1 MKHLF
6 RVLSHSVY
14 YKLNIGLN
22 LLFNILAIIFSALS
36 LAMVAPFLQLL
47 FKKDIKPIL
56 GTVPELQFSVESFL
70 SYFEFIF
77 TGIILNEGRSSA
89 LVFICISVIIVFFF
103 KNLFRYLAVYFLAPW
118 RNGILKDIRNELF
131 NKILDLP
138 LGYYTEK
145 KKGDI
150 ITRVTSDIQEIE
162 VSIVH
167 FLEIIF
173 KAPLTVITYL
183 GVMLY
188 MSPELTGFII
198 VTLVA
203 SGYIIGRIGKS
214 LKNESRIGQERIGDL
229 VTIMEE
235 TISGL
240 RIIKSFNIENYRKAQ
255 FGNINQKLFS
265 IQNAI
270 KRRQQLS
277 SPLSEFLGISVVAF
291 VLWYG
296 GNLVLIEGIEM
307 TPEVFIT
314 FIVIFS
320 QVITP
325 AKSFSTAYYN
335 IRKGMASSERI
346 VNVLEQDILIKEV
359 SSPQEILK
367 FNDSISIEGLR
378 FSYQEKEVLKG
389 IDLKVEKGKCVALVG
404 PSGAG
409 KTTLVDL
416 IPRFYDIN
424 SGKIEIDG
432 FNIKELKL
440 KSLRNLIGVV
450 SQHPV
455 LFNDTV
461 FNNIAIGFD
470 HVKEEDV
477 YNAAKIANAH
487 TFIEELDNGY
497 QTNIGDQGN
506 KLSGGQKQRITIA
519 RAILRNPPILILDE
533 ATSALDTESEKLVQE
548 ALIKLMKD
556 RTSIVIAH
564 RLSTIKHADEIIVLK
579 EGQIKE
585 RGSHKELLS
594 LGGIY
599 DNLVSLQNI
608 N

>member
-1 MKHLF
+1 MKHLL
-6 RVLSHSVY
+6 RVLSHSVN

-22 LLFNILAIIFSALS
+22 LFFNVLAIVFSAVS
-36 LAMVAPFLQLL
+36 LAMVAPFLQIL
-47 FKKDIKPIL
+47 FKKDIKPIT
-56 GTVPELQFSVESFL
+56 GQEPELEFSVESFL
-70 SYFEFIF
+70 AYFEFVF
-77 TGIILNEGRSSA
+77 TGIIIEGGRSSA
-89 LVFICISVIIVFFF
+89 LVFICISVIIVFFL

-118 RNGILKDIRNELF
+118 RNGILKDLRNELF
-131 NKILDLP
+131 NKILELP

-167 FLEIIF
+167 FLEMIF

-183 GVMLY
+183 SVMLY

-198 VTLVA
+198 ITLIV
-203 SGYIIGRIGKS
+203 SGYIIGRIGKT
-214 LKNESRIGQERIGDL
+214 LKHESRLGQERIGDL

-240 RIIKSFNIENYRKAQ
+240 RIIKSFNIESYRKVQ
-255 FGNINQKLFS
+255 FQNINKKLFS

-296 GNLVLIEGIEM
+296 GNLVLTEGIDM
-307 TPEVFIT
+307 TPEAFIT

-346 VNVLEQDILIKEV
+346 VSILDQDIIIKETE
-359 SSPQEILK
+359 SPVEISAFK
-367 FNDSISIEGLR
+367 DSITIDGLR
-378 FSYQEKEVLKG
+378 FSYSEREILKG
-389 IDLKVEKGKCVALVG
+389 IDLKVEKGKCIALVG

-416 IPRFYDIN
+416 IPRFYDID
-424 SGKIEIDG
+424 SGEIKIDG
-432 FNIKELKL
+432 INIKMLKL

-461 FNNIAIGFD
+461 YNNIAIGLEN
-470 HVKEEDV
+470 VNEEDV

-487 TFIEELDNGY
+487 TFIEDLEHGY

-519 RAILRNPPILILDE
+519 RAILRNPPILFLDE
-533 ATSALDTESEKLVQE
+533 ATSALDTESEKLVQD
-548 ALIKLMKD
+548 ALIKLMLD

-579 EGQIKE
+579 EGEIKE

-599 DNLVSLQNI
+599 DNLVRLQNI

>member
-1 MKHLF
+1 
-6 RVLSHSVY
+6 
-14 YKLNIGLN
+14 
-22 LLFNILAIIFSALS
+22 
-36 LAMVAPFLQLL
+36 MVAPFLQLL

-56 GTVPELQFSVESFL
+56 GPVPELQFSVESFL
-70 SYFEFIF
+70 SYFEFVF
-77 TGIILNEGRSSA
+77 TGIILNEGRSTA

-131 NKILDLP
+131 NKILELP

-188 MSPELTGFII
+188 MSPELTSFII

-296 GNLVLIEGIEM
+296 GNLVLIEGIDM
-307 TPEVFIT
+307 SPEAFIT

-367 FNDSISIEGLR
+367 FNHYISIEGLR
-378 FSYQEKEVLKG
+378 FSYQEKEILKG

-432 FNIKELKL
+432 INIKELKL

-487 TFIEELDNGY
+487 IFIEELDNGY